1 MMANSSFQS
10 AKSSSY
16 DSRKRSK
23 GREKTSAK
31 KNKTST
37 KVQLTIDARDVYF
50 PNQGSG
56 SNLSAISRIARQAK
70 QDKYSSKRR
79 IVQTLPK
86 QIHYK
91 QITAV

>member
-1 MMANSSFQS
+1 MKANG
-10 AKSSSY
+10 Y
-16 DSRKRSK
+16 VRVTE
-23 GREKTSAK
+23 GLTSAK

-91 QITAV
+91 QITAVKEG